1 MNEHEHTTKDE
12 QATKPAQDDVAK
24 KAYAAYLQEG
34 RPQGHAEQN
43 WLAAEAQLRH
53 AGSDHPGHHDHH
65 GHHAHMA
72 ADFRKRFWIS
82 LVLTLPI
89 LVLSPLLQ
97 KLVGLREAIR
107 FPGDLYVKFGLSSA
121 VFWYGGWPFL
131 KGLLEEL
138 KSRQPGM
145 MTLVAVAITTA
156 YVYSS
161 AVVFGLAGKM
171 FFWELATLVDIMLLG
186 HWIEMKSVMGASKA
200 LEELAKL
207 MPSDAHKLMPDG
219 SVKDVPL
226 GELAVD
232 DKVLIKPGE
241 KLPADGVIVDG
252 ESSVNEAML
261 TGESTPVAK
270 KTGGKVIGGSI
281 NGEGSLTI
289 EVKGTGKDSFLSQ
302 VIDLVKQAQ
311 ESKSKTQDLAN
322 TAAMWLTIVAL
333 SCGAFTFLIWLV
345 LMSKE
350 FAFAIERSVT
360 VMVIT
365 CPHALGLAVP
375 LVVAVS
381 TALAAKN
388 GLLIRNRASFEG
400 ARKLQAIIFDKTGT
414 LTEGRFGVTDT
425 LVLSQGIDEETLRR
439 YAASVDANSE
449 HPIAKA
455 IAASSEKKLPVEGF
469 KSITGKGA
477 EGRVEGKEVKVVS
490 PGYLHDQNIA
500 LTDQRIEPLQA
511 QGKTVVFV
519 LVDGKLK
526 GAIALADIV
535 RPEAKQAID
544 ALKALKIRCM
554 MLTGDNKATAKWVSD
569 QVGLDEYFAEVLP
582 QDKAAKVKEVQAR
595 GMLVAMTGDGVNDA
609 PALAQS
615 DVGIAIG
622 AGSDV
627 AVETADVIL
636 VRSNP
641 LDVVA
646 IVQLSRATY
655 RKMIQNLLWATGYNV
670 VAIPLAAGALYAWGV
685 LLSPAV
691 GAVLMSASTVIV
703 AINARLLRLKVEPK
717 PEAKAKPT
725 PEAKVKT
732 PSDLTPQIAKRAY
745 ELYEG
750 RDQAVQDWKQAELE
764 IRKDEAKAEPQSE
777 AKNDQSVEEREQE
790 FSINTKHHEKRNQK
804 TMTTTTK
811 KGA

>member
-1 MNEHEHTTKDE
+1 MEHNVDDPMAPETRPTQDE
-12 QATKPAQDDVAK
+12 VAK
-24 KAYAAYLQEG
+24 KAYALYEKEG
-34 RPQGHAEQN
+34 RPQGHDKQN
-43 WLAAEAQLRH
+43 WLEAEAQMLHTGVNHTDHSGH
-53 AGSDHPGHHDHH
+53 AGHAD
-65 GHHAHMA
+65 HHAHMA

-82 LVLTLPI
+82 LALTLPI

-97 KLVGLREAIR
+97 KLVGLRETVH
-107 FPGDLYVKFGLSSA
+107 FSGDVYVLFGFSSA

-131 KGLLEEL
+131 KGMFKEIE
-138 KSRQPGM
+138 SRQPGM
-145 MTLVAVAITTA
+145 MTLVAVAIATA
-156 YVYSS
+156 YLYSS
-161 AVVFGLAGKM
+161 AVVFGLTGKM

-200 LEELAKL
+200 LEALAKL

-226 GELAVD
+226 GDLTAG

-241 KLPADGVIVDG
+241 KIPADGEIVEG
-252 ESSVNEAML
+252 ESAVNEAML
-261 TGESTPVAK
+261 TGESTPVTK
-270 KTGGKVIGGSI
+270 KSGGKVIGGAI

-322 TAAMWLTIVAL
+322 TAAMWLTIIAL
-333 SCGAFTFLIWLV
+333 GGGVLTLLIWLFV
-345 LMSKE
+345 MNRD
-350 FAFAIERSVT
+350 FAYAIERAVT

-381 TALAAKN
+381 TALAASN
-388 GLLIRNRASFEG
+388 GLLIRNRGAFEG

-425 LVLSQGIDEETLRR
+425 LLLAQDIDEETLRR

-455 IAASSEKKLPVEGF
+455 IADASEKKSPVENF
-469 KSITGKGA
+469 KGIAGKGA
-477 EGRVEGKEVKVVS
+477 EGRVEGKEIKVVS
-490 PGYLHDQNIA
+490 PGFLREQNIA
-500 LTDQRIEPLQA
+500 MTEKRVEELQA

-519 LVDGKLK
+519 LVDGALK

-535 RPEAKQAID
+535 RPEAKQAIA
-544 ALKALKIRCM
+544 ALKALDIQCM

-569 QVGLDEYFAEVLP
+569 QIGLDEYFAEVLP
-582 QDKAAKVKEVQAR
+582 QDKAAKVKEVQSR
-595 GMLVAMTGDGVNDA
+595 GVMVAMTGDGVNDA
-609 PALAQS
+609 PALAQA

-655 RKMIQNLLWATGYNV
+655 RKMIQNLVWATGYNV

-685 LLSPAV
+685 VLSPAV
-691 GAVLMSASTVIV
+691 GAALMAASTVIV
-703 AINARLLRLKVEPK
+703 AINARLLHI
-717 PEAKAKPT
+717 KA
-725 PEAKVKT
+725 
-732 PSDLTPQIAKRAY
+732 IAK
-745 ELYEG
+745 
-750 RDQAVQDWKQAELE
+750 Q
-764 IRKDEAKAEPQSE
+764 
-777 AKNDQSVEEREQE
+777 
-790 FSINTKHHEKRNQK
+790 
-804 TMTTTTK
+804 
-811 KGA
+811 

>member
-1 MNEHEHTTKDE
+1 MT
-12 QATKPAQDDVAK
+12 
-24 KAYAAYLQEG
+24 
-34 RPQGHAEQN
+34 
-43 WLAAEAQLRH
+43 
-53 AGSDHPGHHDHH
+53 
-65 GHHAHMA
+65 
-72 ADFRKRFWIS
+72 DFRKRFWIS
-82 LVLTLPI
+82 LILTLPI
-89 LVLSPLLQ
+89 LVLSPMLQ

-107 FPGDLYVKFGLSSA
+107 FSGDLYVLFGFSSA

-131 KGLLEEL
+131 KGLFKEL
-138 KSRQPGM
+138 QTRQPGM
-145 MTLVAVAITTA
+145 MTLVAVAIATA
-156 YVYSS
+156 YLYSS
-161 AVVFGLAGKM
+161 AVVFGLTGTM

-226 GELAVD
+226 GELAVN

-241 KLPADGVIVDG
+241 KIPADGVIANG

-261 TGESTPVAK
+261 TGESTPVTK

-311 ESKSKTQDLAN
+311 ESKSKTQNLAD
-322 TAAMWLTIVAL
+322 TAARWLTLMAL
-333 SCGAFTFLIWLV
+333 GGGAITILVWLSI
-345 LMSKE
+345 MGKD
-350 FAFAIERSVT
+350 FAFAIERAVT
-360 VMVIT
+360 VMVIA

-388 GLLIRNRASFEG
+388 GLLIRNRVSFEG
-400 ARKLQAIIFDKTGT
+400 ARKLQAVIFDKTGT

-425 LVLSQGIDEETLRR
+425 LVLSKDIDEDTLRQ

-455 IAASSEKKLPVEGF
+455 IAASSERKSPVENF
-469 KSITGKGA
+469 KSIMGKGV
-477 EGRVEGKEVKVVS
+477 EGRVEGREIKVVS
-490 PGYLHDQNIA
+490 PGFLREQKIELADK
-500 LTDQRIEPLQA
+500 RIESLQA
-511 QGKTVVFV
+511 QGKTTVFV

-526 GAIALADIV
+526 GAIALADLV
-535 RPEAKQAID
+535 RTEAKQAID
-544 ALKALKIRCM
+544 ALKALDIRCM

-582 QDKAAKVKEVQAR
+582 QDKAAKVKEIQSR
-595 GMLVAMTGDGVNDA
+595 GVRVAMTGDGVNDA
-609 PALAQS
+609 PALAQA
-615 DVGIAIG
+615 DLGIAIG

-646 IVQLSRATY
+646 IMQLSRATY
-655 RKMIQNLLWATGYNV
+655 RKMIQNLVWATGYNV
-670 VAIPLAAGALYAWGV
+670 FAIPLAAGALYAWGV
-685 LLSPAV
+685 LLTPAL

-703 AINARLLRLKVEPK
+703 AINARWLR
-717 PEAKAKPT
+717 
-725 PEAKVKT
+725 
-732 PSDLTPQIAKRAY
+732 IKR
-745 ELYEG
+745 
-750 RDQAVQDWKQAELE
+750 
-764 IRKDEAKAEPQSE
+764 
-777 AKNDQSVEEREQE
+777 
-790 FSINTKHHEKRNQK
+790 
-804 TMTTTTK
+804 
-811 KGA
+811 

>member
-1 MNEHEHTTKDE
+1 MKRHTHQP
-12 QATKPAQDDVAK
+12 QAQSQD
-24 KAYAAYLQEG
+24 
-34 RPQGHAEQN
+34 
-43 WLAAEAQLRH
+43 
-53 AGSDHPGHHDHH
+53 AGPGHPGHQD
-65 GHHAHMA
+65 HHAHMA

-89 LVLSPLLQ
+89 LVLSPMLQ
-97 KLVGLREAIR
+97 ALVGLREVIG
-107 FPGDLYVKFGLSSA
+107 FPGDLYVLFGLASA

-131 KGLLEEL
+131 KGLFNEL

-156 YVYSS
+156 YLYSS
-161 AVVFGLAGKM
+161 AVVFGLTGKM

-186 HWIEMKSVMGASKA
+186 HWIEMKSVMGASRA

-207 MPSDAHKLMPDG
+207 MPSDAHKIMPDG

-232 DKVLIKPGE
+232 DRVLIKPGE
-241 KLPADGVIVDG
+241 KIPADGVVAEG

-261 TGESTPVAK
+261 TGESTPVTRK
-270 KTGGKVIGGSI
+270 SGGKVIGGSI

-311 ESKSKTQDLAN
+311 ESKSKTQKLAD
-322 TAAMWLTIVAL
+322 TAALWLTLIGL
-333 SCGAFTFLIWLV
+333 GSGAITFFIWLV
-345 LMSKE
+345 ITSQE
-350 FAFAIERSVT
+350 FAFAIERAVT

-388 GLLIRNRASFEG
+388 GLLIRNRGSFEI

-425 LVLSQGIDEETLRR
+425 LILAQDIDEETLRN
-439 YAASVDANSE
+439 YAAAVDANSE
-449 HPIAKA
+449 HPIARA
-455 IAASSEKKLPVEGF
+455 IAASSDRKLPVEKF
-469 KSITGKGA
+469 KSIPGKGA
-477 EGRVEGKEVKVVS
+477 EGRVEGREVKVVS
-490 PGYLHDQNIA
+490 PGFLREQNIDLA
-500 LTDQRIEPLQA
+500 DKRIEPLQA
-511 QGKTVVFV
+511 EGKTVVFV
-519 LVDGKLK
+519 LVDGELK

-544 ALKALKIRCM
+544 ALKALNIRCM
-554 MLTGDNKATAKWVSD
+554 MLTGDNEATAKWVSD

-595 GMLVAMTGDGVNDA
+595 GVRVAMIGDGVNDA
-609 PALAQS
+609 PALAQA

-646 IVQLSRATY
+646 IVELSRATY
-655 RKMIQNLLWATGYNV
+655 RKMIQNLVWATGYNV

-685 LLSPAV
+685 VLTPAL

-703 AINARLLRLKVEPK
+703 AINARLLK
-717 PEAKAKPT
+717 
-725 PEAKVKT
+725 
-732 PSDLTPQIAKRAY
+732 I
-745 ELYEG
+745 
-750 RDQAVQDWKQAELE
+750 
-764 IRKDEAKAEPQSE
+764 
-777 AKNDQSVEEREQE
+777 ER
-790 FSINTKHHEKRNQK
+790 
-804 TMTTTTK
+804 
-811 KGA
+811 